1 MRCSKLTVIVLSIL
15 TILCATTTGWA
26 GDIESVRPH
35 SLSAGAWAVQFSIET
50 YFGLR
55 NFEGQFSIKKHITD
69 KSAFRLGVAY
79 SQSTEYTDNEEYI
92 LNDEYERYNLRIS
105 TVYILYPRKI
115 QNINLYL
122 GIGPE
127 YGYDRE
133 GRVRGEY
140 QDAYFIKHHTIGGIA
155 VFGFEWFAFKEISL
169 IAEYYPRIYYKK
181 ISGYRDGEYEGHGWD
196 VNVSRA
202 AFGLSV
208 YF

>member
-1 MRCSKLTVIVLSIL
+1 MKSSKFIVIALFVL
-15 TILCATTTGWA
+15 TIQCTTATGWA
-26 GDIESVRPH
+26 GEFESARPH
-35 SLSAGAWAVQFSIET
+35 SLSLGACAVQFSIGH

-55 NFEGQFSIKKHITD
+55 SFEGQFSIKRHITD
-69 KSAFRLGVAY
+69 KSALRLGVSY
-79 SQSTEYTDNEEYI
+79 YQSTEYTNHEEYA

-127 YGYDRE
+127 YGYSRE
-133 GRVRGEY
+133 GRVRGYYPEV
-140 QDAYFIKHHTIGGIA
+140 YFDKFHSIGGIG

-169 IAEYYPRIYYKK
+169 FAEYYPRIYYKK
-181 ISGYRDGEYEGHGWD
+181 ISGYRDGDYEGHGWNVD
-196 VNVSRA
+196 VSRA